1 MIRKLAVAVL
11 ILLVIAVAGFAIKRR
26 SVSTPPKTASD
37 YNVVLISIDTT
48 RADFIG
54 CYGNKIIA
62 TPNID
67 RLAQQG
73 VLFEN
78 YYSTVNTTLAAHSSI
93 FTGLYPR
100 NHGVG
105 RNSMRLNQ
113 KNLTLA
119 EYLSA
124 KDYKTAAFIG
134 SYALASVFGINQGF
148 ATFDEGFIGDPNQYI
163 AKDMQGTNVEHKSF
177 EWLVTKEN
185 VGHIMRSADEVNRS
199 FFQWLPQNKQHKF
212 FAFVHYYDPH
222 FPYDPPEQWYKRHLE
237 HIPEDTPLTQEAREP
252 LESLFQTQIKP
263 VEGFRPEDM
272 DTLQLPDYARALLKL
287 YLSEIEYADHAV
299 GQVVEELKKDGL
311 DSKTIV
317 IVTADHGENLIDHSQ
332 FNSFFRHGFLPHE
345 SETHIPLVIW
355 CPRMLPAGHRVER
368 TASEV
373 DMFPTLL
380 SLLGFKPPTVDG
392 ISLLPDLFSDTGKSD
407 RPIFSESSQP
417 HAKFDKNIRN
427 LEWVNDLNA
436 ASVRVKDYKYINVP
450 WKSFDGVF
458 EIPDDPVENN
468 NLAGKEPDVMKSL
481 QSKLN
486 EWRSKALTGNVDTT
500 FELTDEEREKLQS
513 LGYVQ

>member
-1 MIRKLAVAVL
+1 MIRKLALA
-11 ILLVIAVAGFAIKRR
+11 IFALLLLGVAGFAIKRYAFT
-26 SVSTPPKTASD
+26 VPAKTAAG

-54 CYGNKIIA
+54 CYGNKLIS

-67 RLAQQG
+67 HLAQQG

-148 ATFDEGFIGDPNQYI
+148 ATFDEAFIGDPGQYI
-163 AKDMQGTNVEHKSF
+163 AKDMQAKNVENKSF

-185 VGHIMRSADEVNRS
+185 VGHIMRSAEEVNRS

-222 FPYDPPEQWYKRHLE
+222 FPYDPPEQWSKRHISQ
-237 HIPEDTPLTQEAREP
+237 IPPDTPMTQEAREP

-263 VEGFRPEDM
+263 VDGFRPEDM
-272 DTLQLPDYARALLKL
+272 DTLELPDYARALLKL

-299 GQVVEELKKDGL
+299 GQILEELKKEGL

-317 IVTADHGENLIDHSQ
+317 IVTADHGENLVDHSQ

-345 SETHIPLVIW
+345 SETHIPLIIS
-355 CPRMLPAGHRVER
+355 CPGVLPAGHRIER

-373 DMFPTLL
+373 DVFPTLL
-380 SLLGFKPPTVDG
+380 NFLGFKAPAVDG
-392 ISLLPDLFSDTGKSD
+392 INLLPDLFSDTGKSD

-436 ASVRVKDYKYINVP
+436 ASVRVEDYKYINVP
-450 WKSFDGVF
+450 MMNFDGVF
-458 EIPDDPVENN
+458 QIADDPVESH

-481 QSKLN
+481 QSRLTQ
-486 EWRSKALTGNVDTT
+486 WRSKALTGNVDTS

>member
-1 MIRKLAVAVL
+1 MIRKIAIGLL
-11 ILLVIAVAGFAIKRR
+11 ILLVLGFAGFAVKRYAFT
-26 SVSTPPKTASD
+26 VPLKTASE

-54 CYGNKIIA
+54 CYGNRIIA

-78 YYSTVNTTLAAHSSI
+78 YYSTVNTTLAAHASI

-148 ATFDEGFIGDPNQYI
+148 ATFDEAFIGDPSQYI
-163 AKDMQGTNVEHKSF
+163 AKDMQATNVEHKSF

-185 VGHIMRSADEVNRS
+185 VGHIMRSAEEVNRS

-222 FPYDPPEQWYKRHLE
+222 FPYDPPEQWYKRHLQQ
-237 HIPEDTPLTQEAREP
+237 IPAGTPMTQDARGP
-252 LESLFQTQIKP
+252 LETLFQSQIRP
-263 VEGFRPEDM
+263 VDGFRPEDM
-272 DTLQLPDYARALLKL
+272 DTLELPDYARALLKL
-287 YLSEIEYADHAV
+287 YLSEIEYTDHAV
-299 GQVVEELKKDGL
+299 GQILDELKKEGL
-311 DSKTIV
+311 LSKTIV
-317 IVTADHGENLIDHSQ
+317 LVTADHGENLIDHSQ

-345 SETHIPLVIW
+345 SETHIPLIIS
-355 CPRMLPAGHRVER
+355 CPGVLPAGHRIER

-373 DMFPTLL
+373 DVFPTLL
-380 SLLGFKPPTVDG
+380 SFLGYKPPAVDG
-392 ISLLPDLFSDTGKSD
+392 ISLLADMFSYTGKSE

-417 HAKFDKNIRN
+417 HARFDKNIRN
-427 LEWVNDLNA
+427 LEWINDLNS
-436 ASVRVKDYKYINVP
+436 ASVRVSDYKYINVP
-450 WKSFDGVF
+450 WKSYDGVF
-458 EIPDDPVENN
+458 QIPEDPTEAK
-468 NLAGKEPDVMKSL
+468 NLAGKEPDVMKEL
-481 QSKLN
+481 QSQLRD
-486 EWRSKALTGNVDTT
+486 WRSKALTGNVDTS